1 MIIDQDFNGE
11 IILWVQNGTNMV
23 SNVMR
28 ISFVGEKFDSS
39 INLIDNVF
47 LTLHD
52 SCCGDGKVVDDD
64 VELL

>member
-47 LTLHD
+47 LTLHI
-52 SCCGDGKVVDDD
+52 
-64 VELL
+64 